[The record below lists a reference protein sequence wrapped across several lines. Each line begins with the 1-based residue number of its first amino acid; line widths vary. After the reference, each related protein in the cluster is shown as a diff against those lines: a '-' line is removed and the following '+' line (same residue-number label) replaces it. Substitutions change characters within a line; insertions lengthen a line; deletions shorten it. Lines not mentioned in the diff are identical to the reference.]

1 MGDLQRSAK
10 MSYLQVLVPNDASK
24 DFAHQLGK
32 RCCMM
37 VTDLNSEM
45 QNINRPYMKDIIR
58 LQEIEKTVDE
68 MESILDTERV
78 SMLDEDGASI
88 ANVTPY
94 DLKNI
99 PRRNQNVEAV
109 ETAVYENH
117 RELKQQIDVLSS
129 MEEQFNDNRNAIE
142 VLQANSHFLSR
153 GVEEDARD
161 SLITG
166 DQGSYQADDVEGR
179 GSSTGTPIAVGFK
192 YISGIV
198 SLPNRHAFQR
208 QIFLITRGNSFV
220 LFRDIDDNEEA
231 YTFMVLYLG
240 DRFQTQLRRLCEF
253 MNTKI
258 YITSED
264 TSDETLEQ
272 RMENL
277 KAENERLAT
286 VIVQTR
292 RNLNFNMRSIA
303 HKLKLWKIALIQEKA
318 IRVVLNKFKVR
329 EQALEC
335 QGWCPS
341 RYIELVEE
349 AMEVAISGKGGAQGI
364 VKEVE
369 APKGDIPPTFFETN
383 KFTKAFQA
391 IINTYGIPRYR
402 EYNPTVP
409 SIITLPFLFA
419 MMFGDMFHGTV
430 VFLIALYL
438 VLNEKNYEGKKLNE
452 MLWWLYGGRYIILLM
467 GFFSIYNGVIYNDC
481 LSLSTKIWG
490 DSAWS
495 QTNTTGEYDGVY
507 PFGVDPTWHGKTNQI
522 EETNSIKMKMSVLF
536 GVTQMSFGLFLC
548 MLNHVEFEDWI
559 SLIFE
564 WIPQVMFMVS
574 FFVYMCWIIIYKWC
588 INWDYEDF
596 EPPSLI
602 TVLVDFVLSPGT
614 VTEDETQ
621 LYGDIT
627 FQQNLQLGLFMMM
640 FLSIPIM
647 LLAKPCILRCKYG
660 GKKQGKSEYTSLEDA
675 ALINQDSLVE
685 DATDHKDVPEGD
697 GNLVESGAA
706 GHGHGHGE
714 DFDFGEIMI
723 HQMIHTIEYVLG
735 TVSNTAS
742 YLRLWALSLAHAELS
757 EVFYQ
762 KTLLEMM
769 TSTGYMLFIGC
780 TVFYAMTFCV
790 LIIMDQLEC
799 FLHALRL
806 HWVEFQNKFYNADG
820 VEFEP
825 FCYASLVNVQGQ

>member
-10 MSYLQVLVPNDASK
+10 MSYLQVLVPNDASL
-24 DFAHQLGK
+24 DFTHQLGK

-68 MESILDTERV
+68 IESILDEAEGV
-78 SMLDEDGASI
+78 SMLDEDGVSI
-88 ANVTPY
+88 ASVTGY

-99 PRRNQNVEAV
+99 PRKNQNVEVV
-109 ETAVYENH
+109 EAAVYESH
-117 RELKQQIDVLSS
+117 RELKQQIAVLST
-129 MEEQFNDNRNAIE
+129 MERNFNDNKNGIE
-142 VLQANSHFLSR
+142 VYKANSHFLSR
-153 GVEEDARD
+153 GVEAEARESLVDA
-161 SLITG
+161 G
-166 DQGSYQADDVEGR
+166 QGSYQADDMES
-179 GSSTGTPIAVGFK
+179 GSTTTSKAVGFK

-198 SLPNRHAFQR
+198 QLHNRHAFKR
-208 QIFLITRGNSFV
+208 QVFLITRGNSFV
-220 LFRDIDDNEEA
+220 LFRDIEDNEEA

-240 DRFQTQLRRLCEF
+240 DRFKTQLRRLCDF
-253 MNTKI
+253 MNVKI
-258 YITSED
+258 YINSENK
-264 TSDETLEQ
+264 SEET
-272 RMENL
+272 MEERVQNL
-277 KAENERLAT
+277 KSENERLDT
-286 VIVQTR
+286 VIQQTS
-292 RNLNFNMRSIA
+292 RNLIFNMRSIA
-303 HKLKLWKIALIQEKA
+303 HKLKLWKIALLQEKA
-318 IRVVLNKFKVR
+318 IRVVSNKFKVR
-329 EQALEC
+329 EQTLVCE
-335 QGWCPS
+335 GWCPT

-349 AMEVAISGKGGAQGI
+349 AMEVANSGKGGAQGI
-364 VKEVE
+364 VKEID
-369 APKGDIPPTFFETN
+369 APKGDIPPTHFETN

-419 MMFGDMFHGTV
+419 MMFGDMFHGAV
-430 VFLIALYL
+430 VFVIALWL
-438 VLNEKNYEGKKLNE
+438 VLNERRYEGKKLNE
-452 MLWWLYGGRYIILLM
+452 LLWWLYGGRYIILLM
-467 GFFSIYNGVIYNDC
+467 GFFSLYNGVIYNDC

-495 QTNTTGEYDGVY
+495 ESDSIGEYDGVY
-507 PFGVDPTWHGKTNQI
+507 PFGVDPTWHGKSNQI
-522 EETNSIKMKMSVLF
+522 EETNSIKMKMSVLY
-536 GVTQMSFGLFLC
+536 GVAQMSFGLYLC
-548 MLNHVEFEDWI
+548 MLNHVEFGDWI

-640 FLSIPIM
+640 FISIPIM

-660 GKKQGKSEYTSLEDA
+660 GKKQRISDYTSLEDA
-675 ALINQDSLVE
+675 ALIDKGGLIQETADQ
-685 DATDHKDVPEGD
+685 KDVEYGD
-697 GNLVESGAA
+697 GNAVVSSAA

-714 DFDFGEIMI
+714 DFDFGEVMI

-769 TSTGYMLFIGC
+769 TSTGVMLFIGC
-780 TVFYAMTFCV
+780 TVFYAMTFAV

-825 FCYASLVNVQGQ
+825 FCYGNLVQIQDR